1 MELAN
6 IMLALGNDRG
16 NTIPKYDVTPAEIVV
31 LLRIHGEDA
40 VFDIEPTGETV
51 ERGSREERARLL
63 EAYRAVD
70 GSEPVVMQVYPG
82 QMPVLHTQI
91 ADLGLPETFFKA
103 TARVQPK
110 APAKIKPAK
119 VAKPAPLSDLADDA
133 PDMFDTAPADVME

>member
-40 VFDIEPTGETV
+40 VFDIEPTGETAV

-103 TARVQPK
+103 TARVQPAK
-110 APAKIKPAK
+110 AAVKIKPPK
-119 VAKPAPLSDLADDA
+119 KPAPAVEVDLFDA
-133 PDMFDTAPADVME
+133 APADVME